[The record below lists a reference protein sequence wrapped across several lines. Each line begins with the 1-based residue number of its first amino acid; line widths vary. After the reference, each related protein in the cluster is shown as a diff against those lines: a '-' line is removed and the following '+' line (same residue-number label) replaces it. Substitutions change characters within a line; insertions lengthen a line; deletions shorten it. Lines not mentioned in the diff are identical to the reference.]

1 MRKTTMP
8 VIAAAAAMLSPFMLL
23 GPAQAQDSQAEA
35 KSNQYWWPEQ
45 LDLSPLRRPN
55 PESDPRDADFSY
67 AEQVDDLD
75 YAALKKDLKELMTNS
90 RDWWPADYGHYGPFF
105 IRMSWHAT
113 GTYRMRDGRG
123 GVGGG
128 QQRFDPLNSW
138 PDNANLDKARR
149 LLWSIK
155 QDYGD
160 NISWSDLLALAGTVA
175 MEDMGFETIGFALGR
190 EDDWEPDQVYWGPE
204 SEMLAG
210 ERYKG
215 GRDIERPF
223 GATQMGL
230 IYVNPEG
237 PKGKPDPMA
246 AADAIRETFGR
257 MAMNDEETLAL
268 IAGGH
273 TFGKAHGANKA
284 EGCVGREPAA
294 ADMEE
299 QGLGWKNKC
308 GKGKAEDTYTSGLEG
323 AWTSSPAQWTQQYL
337 NNLFGFEWEK
347 TKSPAGKTQWQ
358 PKADSASDMVPDAHV
373 EGKRHAPMMFT
384 TDIALKRDPEY
395 RKIAKRFQKNP
406 EEFEQAFARAW
417 FKLTHRDMGPRS
429 RYMGPAVPEQKFA
442 FQDPLPEADYKTVG
456 SGDIES
462 LKSDIKESDLGVQEL
477 VRVAWASAS
486 TYRDTDKRGGANGA
500 RVRLAPQKSWAVNNP
515 DELDRV
521 LTRLDEIRKEFNDS
535 QWFDTRVSL
544 ADMIVLGG
552 AAAIEQAAAKAGHDI
567 TVPFEP
573 GRVDASADMTNADSF
588 EVLKPDSDP
597 FRNYHS
603 PEADESP
610 TKEMVEKANLM
621 GLSVPEM
628 TVLIGGMRSLGANA
642 EDVDHGVLT
651 DEPGTLTNDFFV
663 NVLDM
668 STDWKKSEESEGLYV
683 GHDRETGER
692 QWTATPVDLIFGSN
706 AELRAVTQYYATDD
720 ADQKFLDDFVDAWV
734 KVMRLDRFDLKS

>member
-1 MRKTTMP
+1 MRKPTSTL
-8 VIAAAAAMLSPFMLL
+8 IAALAVALSPFMLL
-23 GPAQAQDSQAEA
+23 TSAQAQDSQAKA

-67 AEQVDDLD
+67 AEQVEELD
-75 YAALKKDLKELMTNS
+75 YAALKKDLKDMMTTS

-160 NISWSDLLALAGTVA
+160 KISWSDLLALAGTVA
-175 MEDMGFETIGFALGR
+175 MEDMGFETLGFALGR
-190 EDDWEPDQVYWGPE
+190 TDDWEPDQVYWGPE

-210 ERYKG
+210 ERYEG
-215 GRDIERPF
+215 GHDLERPF

-237 PKGKPDPMA
+237 PKGEPDPLA
-246 AADAIRETFGR
+246 AAKATRETFGR

-284 EGCVGREPAA
+284 EDCVGREPAA

-323 AWTSSPAQWTQQYL
+323 AWTASPAKWTQQYL
-337 NNLFGFEWEK
+337 QNLFSFEWKK
-347 TKSPAGKTQWQ
+347 TESPAGKTQWE
-358 PKADSASDMVPDAHV
+358 PKAESASNMVPDAHV

-395 RKIAKRFQKNP
+395 RKIAKRFMENP
-406 EEFEQAFARAW
+406 EAFEQAYARAW

-442 FQDPLPEADYKTVG
+442 FQDLLPEADYKTVG

-486 TYRDTDKRGGANGA
+486 SYRDTDKRGGANGA
-500 RVRLAPQKSWAVNNP
+500 RVRLEPQKNWAVNNP
-515 DELDRV
+515 EELDRV
-521 LTRLDEIRKEFNDS
+521 LSRLDDIRQDFNES
-535 QWFDTRVSL
+535 QRSNKKVSL
-544 ADMIVLGG
+544 ADMIVFGG
-552 AAAIEQAAAKAGHDI
+552 AAAIEKAAARAGNDI
-567 TVPFEP
+567 TVPVKP
-573 GRVDASADMTNADSF
+573 GRVDATAKMTDADSF
-588 EVLKPDSDP
+588 DVLKPDADA
-597 FRNYHS
+597 FRNYYS
-603 PEADESP
+603 SEADDSP
-610 TKEMVEKANLM
+610 TAEMVEKANSM
-621 GLSVPEM
+621 GLTVPEM
-628 TVLIGGMRSLGANA
+628 TVLIGGMRALDANA

-668 STDWKKSEESEGLYV
+668 STKWEKAKDQEGLYV
-683 GHDRETGER
+683 GRDRETGER
-692 QWTATPVDLIFGSN
+692 QWTATPVDLIYVSN

-720 ADQKFLDDFVDAWV
+720 AQRKFLDDFVDAWV
-734 KVMRLDRFDLKS
+734 KVMQADRFDLKH